1 MIKVLS
7 PWKRL
12 TIVSNRIEA
21 EILKGYLESCGIR
34 TTFRSESIGQVHGL
48 TSGPL
53 AEVEVF
59 VSEEQHGEAKKRL
72 EELKS
77 NGGNGI
83 SDHD

>member
-1 MIKVLS
+1 MPS

-12 TIVSNRIEA
+12 TIVQNQIEA
-21 EILKGYLESCGIR
+21 DILKGYLESCGIKV
-34 TTFRSESIGQVHGL
+34 TFRSESIGQVHGL

-59 VSEEQHGEAKKRL
+59 VREEQYDEAKERL

-77 NGGNGI
+77 NGGSSI
-83 SDHD
+83 SNHD